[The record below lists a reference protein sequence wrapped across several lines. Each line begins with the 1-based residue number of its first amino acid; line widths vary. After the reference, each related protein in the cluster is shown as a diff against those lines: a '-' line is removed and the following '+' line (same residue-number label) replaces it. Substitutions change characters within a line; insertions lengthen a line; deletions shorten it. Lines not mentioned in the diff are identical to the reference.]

1 MMGKK
6 EIILNNVNKNV
17 KKQIGV
23 LKIDGVESITFTNKS
38 ASVIYNSNIINALE
52 IVDTIN
58 NIGINGYFI
67 EDEDVEGNG
76 GSSNDII
83 RFTFYVNGNY
93 NNNENVCDSQ
103 VNISPC
109 AEDMT
114 SKACGDN
121 YVELGGCEENEKPK
135 NKSCCA
141 MKNKVNK
148 SNVNEDKEFD
158 RNGIEKTDLNLNKCA
173 NNNEPNGDSN
183 NNYIDQGSIYKY
195 KDSLETNSEVINICK
210 NKYNENDISEKNDKE
225 ENNVKKGKKTYG
237 VFNIFRNI
245 TKNKK
250 IKSNDSIK
258 PENKKLLDDTENIYN
273 EDTVNPKRM
282 NHNKA
287 FNEYEN
293 YVNNNENIYICEL
306 RIYNMTCDSCGNKI
320 INFLKKKN
328 LIIDGNSFATDD
340 KIKLKINIPE
350 NMSSYNNGIPDGIK
364 NNSNNVKF
372 YVNKIMSEI
381 KDSGFNNDLIDLYK
395 YDNVNDN
402 NLFDITLYIYRD
414 DIIKAYNL
422 LVQIKGV
429 KKVEYDIQHEYI
441 YILYDPDVIGIRCML
456 ELLKKKNNID
466 AYYDEDKEKYF
477 RSTKNNETQA
487 SRKVIELLCCF
498 VISIIIIIL
507 NSYQMGMG
515 NMDTFY
521 AYGNY
526 KHYLKTFKFVHNLNT
541 KHKVFN
547 NDFFEQ
553 DNISLSQNIPFDVSH
568 KMDNNSNENVEFR
581 KKKKHKNNEGKIK
594 KSQQEIASN
603 ADLKKKSGKH
613 HLNGKNNSCNH
624 TKDFEDSISEEEKS
638 LDHAKDKHTQDGLS
652 EETVEKKTS
661 KGVDKDNRKTH
672 IKKRND
678 DQNKDSENDDNLKK
692 REQDSKNKD
701 SENADS
707 LKTEEQNDK
716 NKDSENADNLK
727 TEEQDDKNKDSEN
740 ADNLKTEEQDDK
752 NKDSENSESLKKEE
766 HDNKNKDN
774 ENADSL
780 KTEEQGGKNKDSEN
794 ADNLKTEEEDDKNK
808 DSENADNLKTEEQD
822 DKNKD
827 SENADNL
834 KTEEQDDKN
843 KDSENADNLK
853 TEEQGGKN
861 KDSENSD
868 SLKTEEQ
875 DGKNKDSENSESLKK
890 EEQDDKNKD
899 SEHVDSLKKEED
911 DDKNKDSE
919 NADNLKEE
927 ADEGAN
933 FLFDFTIDNKSPKNS
948 EHNKNLKKPANSK
961 KLPNSYARFMK
972 KKEPTN
978 MDNKVKLVRSDKNE
992 NNSNKENNVN
1002 KCEEQ
1007 KIYSND
1013 KKNCEQIEK
1022 EEKPRIRKNKPRSEK
1037 TLSNALLN
1045 KLLHTFIDDKNST
1058 GILDKKIFNV
1068 LSLRLLLI
1076 YILSSIIYLFFGYNF
1091 IINGYKNLKNNIIN
1105 MNVLIFISSSFSYF
1119 YSLFLLISCIIFSI
1133 DIDGIPLY
1141 FDTAALLICILK
1153 LGFEIEH
1160 FLVQFSKKKMED
1172 LYEKT
1177 TKHVNILEER
1187 HKTQEDNSNLNKKEK
1202 TNSSNKLIK
1211 KESSTCFGDDKN
1223 GGIGKSASNDL
1234 SNCDKNKP
1242 SKSFTLKKYLSS
1254 NSIDNGKPTDLSK
1267 DIDKICLEG
1276 KKINLN
1282 DYVINSYPVKFIQ
1295 KYDLLV
1301 FYQGETI
1308 LVDGIKM
1315 NDDVTVI
1322 NESMISGE
1330 SNGINKYKGDKI
1342 YAGSKC
1348 AEGICILYISD
1359 VTKRNYIEYVKKIL
1373 DEVNSKKTD
1382 LQLYADKIASIFIPF
1397 IIILCVVIFL
1407 IWFYLTYFGYV
1418 NIRNE
1423 NYFKLNRF
1431 LSCIFFSIHF
1441 SLSVLCVA
1449 CPCAVGLA
1457 SPLSIAIS
1465 SYICSNIGIIIKNIN
1480 IFEILLNCNHFIF
1493 DKTGTLTVGK
1503 PVVNKIFISNNFE
1516 TFIDQLLKDRPG
1528 NNLEIDWE
1536 YGKNIKNM
1544 GAISNNEEVLGN
1556 NSNYRGGGIG
1566 FFKGLGGSKDI
1577 SDVYNKIEDYE
1588 KVSSCKNGEYME
1600 VYDMHDND
1608 PSNLL
1613 KHCKGKNSI
1622 INSSQGKYMKDG
1634 KKCLNYLESF
1644 NCAGKDVKFYCF
1656 STEND
1661 NEYKMRK
1668 AMRLKQ
1674 NRQREGGRKNR
1685 DENDMYLNCSGKQT
1699 FLNYFMSLV
1708 NLKKYRQHNNKN
1720 INSSN
1725 KYDKSFDKSLKEHFI
1740 NNSAVEFSS
1749 DDDSYSSETSSEYN
1763 LTGSCNNKRY
1773 SKSENHG
1780 NYIDSN
1786 YGNHYDNNLIDVI
1799 NNIGNNNMIN
1809 SSNNLS
1815 FSDEKDLKEKICNWI
1830 YLFLGLSLNVE
1841 KYSNHLYA
1849 ESINSFINSYYL
1861 INNTFDVNNIKSEK
1875 NQGITGIIN
1884 ELSIT
1889 IGTLFYCYTK
1899 YKNTYCNK
1907 MEKISEEKLNIKNFE
1922 KYLYSCDCSVHKTY
1936 QFLYNYSNS
1945 KKNESHNMI
1954 FMGIEGIIVG
1964 FFILVDDIKPQAFD
1978 LINHLKEAKKQ
1989 IYVCTGDNY
1998 TNAIYIS
2005 KILGIPKSNVSSN
2018 TLPMEK
2024 AQFVKKIQA
2033 LNDGKVCI
2041 IGDGINDCFALK
2053 TADLGLSLC
2062 TRSNIVMD
2070 SADGCIVDNDISA
2083 IIKLFEI
2090 SKKTILFNYCD
2101 IIIPI
2106 LEVDS
2111 EKCMIGM
2118 CTALKVKPVS
2128 EE

>member
-6 EIILNNVNKNV
+6 EIILNNVSKNV

-23 LKIDGVESITFTNKS
+23 LKIDGVENITFTNKS
-38 ASVIYNSNIINALE
+38 ASIIYNNNIVNALE

-67 EDEDVEGNG
+67 EDEDAEGNG
-76 GSSNDII
+76 GNSNDII

-93 NNNENVCDSQ
+93 NNNNNENVCSSQ
-103 VNISPC
+103 ANISPHPD
-109 AEDMT
+109 EIS

-121 YVELGGCEENEKPK
+121 YVELGGCEENEKHK
-135 NKSCCA
+135 IKSCCE
-141 MKNKVNK
+141 MKNKANK
-148 SNVNEDKEFD
+148 SNANEDKEFD
-158 RNGIEKTDLNLNKCA
+158 RNGIEKDDLNLNKCSK
-173 NNNEPNGDSN
+173 NNEPNGDSN

-195 KDSLETNSEVINICK
+195 RDSLETNSEIINMCN
-210 NKYNENDISEKNDKE
+210 NKYNENAENNTNVNEKNGKDE
-225 ENNVKKGKKTYG
+225 DNLKKGKKTYG

-250 IKSNDSIK
+250 IKSNDDIK

-273 EDTVNPKRM
+273 EDTVKPKGI

-293 YVNNNENIYICEL
+293 YINNSENIYICEL

-320 INFLKKKN
+320 INFLKNKN

-350 NMSSYNNGIPDGIK
+350 NMNNYNNGISDGIK
-364 NNSNNVKF
+364 SNSNNVKF

-422 LVQIKGV
+422 LVQVKGV

-441 YILYDPDVIGIRCML
+441 YILYDPDIIGIRCML

-526 KHYLKTFKFVHNLNT
+526 KHYFKTFKYVHNLDN

-547 NDFFEQ
+547 NNFFEK

-568 KMDNNSNENVEFR
+568 KLDNNSNENVEFR
-581 KKKKHKNNEGKIK
+581 KKKKQKNDEEKIK
-594 KSQQEIASN
+594 KKQTEIASN
-603 ADLKKKSGKH
+603 ADLKKKSDKH
-613 HLNGKNNSCNH
+613 NLNGEKDNCSH
-624 TKDFEDSISEEEKS
+624 TKDFEDCISKEEKS
-638 LDHAKDKHTQDGLS
+638 LDHVKGKHTQDGLS
-652 EETVEKKTS
+652 EETVEKKTP
-661 KGVDKDNRKTH
+661 KCADKDNTKKH
-672 IKKRND
+672 IKKKRND
-678 DQNKDSENDDNLKK
+678 DQNRGSENADSLKNEEHGCKSKESENADSLKKDDHNCKSNDNENAESLKTAEQSDKRQDSENANSLKK
-692 REQDSKNKD
+692 EEHDNKNNDNENVDSLKKDEHNCKSSDNENAESLKKDNQDSKNKNIENTDSLKKEERDDKNKD
-701 SENADS
+701 SENADNLKKGEHDCKSNDNENAES

-716 NKDSENADNLK
+716 NKDSEHADC
-727 TEEQDDKNKDSEN
+727 
-740 ADNLKTEEQDDK
+740 
-752 NKDSENSESLKKEE
+752 
-766 HDNKNKDN
+766 
-774 ENADSL
+774 
-780 KTEEQGGKNKDSEN
+780 
-794 ADNLKTEEEDDKNK
+794 
-808 DSENADNLKTEEQD
+808 
-822 DKNKD
+822 
-827 SENADNL
+827 
-834 KTEEQDDKN
+834 
-843 KDSENADNLK
+843 
-853 TEEQGGKN
+853 
-861 KDSENSD
+861 
-868 SLKTEEQ
+868 
-875 DGKNKDSENSESLKK
+875 LKK
-890 EEQDDKNKD
+890 EEQDNKNKGIENCDNLKTENQNDKNKD
-899 SEHVDSLKKEED
+899 SGNGDSLKKEID
-911 DDKNKDSE
+911 
-919 NADNLKEE
+919 EE
-927 ADEGAN
+927 AN
-933 FLFDFTIDNKSPKNS
+933 FLFDFTVDNKSSKDS
-948 EHNKNLKKPANSK
+948 EDNKNLKKPANSK

-972 KKEPTN
+972 KAKPKNVES
-978 MDNKVKLVRSDKNE
+978 KVELIRSDKNE
-992 NNSNKENNVN
+992 NNSNKENNVD

-1007 KIYSND
+1007 KIYNND
-1013 KKNCEQIEK
+1013 KKNCEQVEK
-1022 EEKPRIRKNKPRSEK
+1022 EEKTRIRKNKSGSEK
-1037 TLSNALLN
+1037 TGSNTLLN
-1045 KLLHTFIDDKNST
+1045 KLLHTFIDDKKST
-1058 GILDKKIFNV
+1058 GVLDKKIFNV

-1187 HKTQEDNSNLNKKEK
+1187 DKVQEDNSNLNKKEK

-1211 KESSTCFGDDKN
+1211 KESSTCCGDDKN
-1223 GGIGKSASNDL
+1223 EGGGKSASNDL
-1234 SNCDKNKP
+1234 SNCDKNKS

-1254 NSIDNGKPTDLSK
+1254 NAIDNGKPTDLSK

-1397 IIILCVVIFL
+1397 IIILCIVIFL

-1431 LSCIFFSIHF
+1431 LSCMFFSIHF

-1536 YGKNIKNM
+1536 YAKNIKNM
-1544 GAISNNEEVLGN
+1544 GVISNNDEVLEN
-1556 NSNYRGGGIG
+1556 NSNYRDGGIG
-1566 FFKGLGGSKDI
+1566 FFKGLGGSKGI
-1577 SDVYNKIEDYE
+1577 SDAYNKIEDYE
-1588 KVSSCKNGEYME
+1588 KVSNCQNGEYME

-1613 KHCKGKNSI
+1613 KHCKGKKSI
-1622 INSSQGKYMKDG
+1622 INPSQGKNMKDG

-1644 NCAGKDVKFYCF
+1644 NCAGKNVKFYCF

-1674 NRQREGGRKNR
+1674 IRQREGGNKNR
-1685 DENDMYLNCSGKQT
+1685 DENDAYLNCSGKQT

-1708 NLKKYRQHNNKN
+1708 NLKKYRQYNNKN

-1763 LTGSCNNKRY
+1763 LTGSYNNKKY

-1780 NYIDSN
+1780 NYLDSN
-1786 YGNHYDNNLIDVI
+1786 YGNHYDNNLIDVV
-1799 NNIGNNNMIN
+1799 NHIGNNNMIN

-1861 INNTFDVNNIKSEK
+1861 INNAFDVNNIKNEK

-1936 QFLYNYSNS
+1936 QFLYKYSNS
-1945 KKNESHNMI
+1945 KKNENHNMI

-1978 LINHLKEAKKQ
+1978 LINHLKEEKKQ

-2090 SKKTILFNYCD
+2090 SKKTILVIKFNFLFSFFINIFFILLASGAFYALDFVFSPFHFTFLMFCSS
-2101 IIIPI
+2101 IIVI
-2106 LEVDS
+2106 LS
-2111 EKCMIGM
+2111 SLS
-2118 CTALKVKPVS
+2118 LKLILKNV
-2128 EE
+2128 

>member
-109 AEDMT
+109 TEDMT

-141 MKNKVNK
+141 MKNKANK

-158 RNGIEKTDLNLNKCA
+158 RNGIEKTDLNLNKYT
-173 NNNEPNGDSN
+173 NNNEPNEDSN

-210 NKYNENDISEKNDKE
+210 NKYNENDINEKNDKE

-258 PENKKLLDDTENIYN
+258 PENKKLLDGTENIYN
-273 EDTVNPKRM
+273 EDTVNPKGM

-293 YVNNNENIYICEL
+293 YINNNENIYICEL

-547 NDFFEQ
+547 NNFFEQ

-568 KMDNNSNENVEFR
+568 KMENNSNENVEFR
-581 KKKKHKNNEGKIK
+581 KKKKHKNDEGKIK
-594 KSQQEIASN
+594 KNQQEIASN
-603 ADLKKKSGKH
+603 ADLKKNSSKH
-613 HLNGKNNSCNH
+613 NLNGKKDSRNH
-624 TKDFEDSISEEEKS
+624 TKDFEDSKSEDEKS
-638 LDHAKDKHTQDGLS
+638 LDHAKGKHTQDGLS
-652 EETVEKKTS
+652 EGAIEKKTS
-661 KGVDKDNRKTH
+661 KGVDKDNRKPR

-678 DQNKDSENDDNLKK
+678 NQNKDSENDDNLKK
-692 REQDSKNKD
+692 GEQGGENKDNENAESLKTEEHDDKNKDNENAESLKTEEHDDKNKD
-701 SENADS
+701 SENAES
-707 LKTEEQNDK
+707 LKTEEQDDK
-716 NKDSENADNLK
+716 NKDSENAESLKTEEQDDKNTDSENADNLK
-727 TEEQDDKNKDSEN
+727 TEEQDDKNTDSEN
-740 ADNLKTEEQDDK
+740 GDN
-752 NKDSENSESLKKEE
+752 
-766 HDNKNKDN
+766 
-774 ENADSL
+774 
-780 KTEEQGGKNKDSEN
+780 
-794 ADNLKTEEEDDKNK
+794 
-808 DSENADNLKTEEQD
+808 
-822 DKNKD
+822 
-827 SENADNL
+827 
-834 KTEEQDDKN
+834 
-843 KDSENADNLK
+843 
-853 TEEQGGKN
+853 
-861 KDSENSD
+861 
-868 SLKTEEQ
+868 LKTEEQ
-875 DGKNKDSENSESLKK
+875 DGKNKDSENDEY
-890 EEQDDKNKD
+890 
-899 SEHVDSLKKEED
+899 
-911 DDKNKDSE
+911 
-919 NADNLKEE
+919 LKEE
-927 ADEGAN
+927 ETDEGAN
-933 FLFDFTIDNKSPKNS
+933 FLFDFTIDNKSTKNS
-948 EHNKNLKKPANSK
+948 EHNKNLKKHANSK

-972 KKEPTN
+972 KTGPKN
-978 MDNKVKLVRSDKNE
+978 VDSKVELVRNDKNE
-992 NNSNKENNVN
+992 NNPNEENNVN
-1002 KCEEQ
+1002 KFEEQ

-1013 KKNCEQIEK
+1013 KKNCEKIEK
-1022 EEKPRIRKNKPRSEK
+1022 EEKTRIRKNKPRSEK
-1037 TLSNALLN
+1037 TSSNALLN

-1058 GILDKKIFNV
+1058 GILDKKLFNV

-1076 YILSSIIYLFFGYNF
+1076 YILSSIIYLFFGYSF

-1187 HKTQEDNSNLNKKEK
+1187 YKAQEDNSNSNKKEK

-1254 NSIDNGKPTDLSK
+1254 NTIDNGKPTDLSK

-1373 DEVNSKKTD
+1373 DEVNSKKTN

-1397 IIILCVVIFL
+1397 IIILCIVIFL

-1528 NNLEIDWE
+1528 NNIEIDWE
-1536 YGKNIKNM
+1536 YAKNIKNM
-1544 GAISNNEEVLGN
+1544 GAISNNEEVIGN
-1556 NSNYRGGGIG
+1556 GSNYRDGGIG
-1566 FFKGLGGSKDI
+1566 FFKGPGGSKDI

-1588 KVSSCKNGEYME
+1588 KVANCQNGEYME

-1622 INSSQGKYMKDG
+1622 INSSQGKYMKDD

-1708 NLKKYRQHNNKN
+1708 NLKKYRQYNNKN

-1763 LTGSCNNKRY
+1763 LTGSCNNKKY

-1786 YGNHYDNNLIDVI
+1786 YGNHYDNNLIDII

-1815 FSDEKDLKEKICNWI
+1815 FSDEKGLKEKICNWI

-1861 INNTFDVNNIKSEK
+1861 INKAFDVNNIKNEK

-1907 MEKISEEKLNIKNFE
+1907 MEKNSEEKLNIKNFE

-2070 SADGCIVDNDISA
+2070 SADACIVDNDISA

-2101 IIIPI
+2101 IIIAI

-2111 EKCMIGM
+2111 EKYMIGM
-2118 CTALKVKPVS
+2118 CKALKSKSIS

>member
-6 EIILNNVNKNV
+6 EIILNNVSKNI
-17 KKQIGV
+17 KKKIGV
-23 LKIDGVESITFTNKS
+23 LKIDGVDNITFKNKS
-38 ASVIYNSNIINALE
+38 ASIIYNNNIINALE

-76 GSSNDII
+76 DNSNDIT

-93 NNNENVCDSQ
+93 NNSENVCDSQ
-103 VNISPC
+103 INISPC
-109 AEDMT
+109 AEEIAPKT
-114 SKACGDN
+114 CGDD
-121 YVELGGCEENEKPK
+121 YVELGGCEKNETYK
-135 NKSCCA
+135 NKSCCE
-141 MKNKVNK
+141 MNNKDNK
-148 SNVNEDKEFD
+148 FNVNEDKEFD
-158 RNGIEKTDLNLNKCA
+158 RNGIEKNDFNLNT
-173 NNNEPNGDSN
+173 NDYNNEANGDSN
-183 NNYIDQGSIYKY
+183 NNCIDQGSIYKY
-195 KDSLETNSEVINICK
+195 KDSLEKKCEVINKCK
-210 NKYNENDISEKNDKE
+210 NKYNENEGNNINEKIDKDDKDDD
-225 ENNVKKGKKTYG
+225 NMKKGKKPHG

-250 IKSNDSIK
+250 IKSNDNIQ
-258 PENKKLLDDTENIYN
+258 PEKKKLLDDTENVYN
-273 EDTVNPKRM
+273 EDTVNFKGM
-282 NHNKA
+282 NHNKV

-293 YVNNNENIYICEL
+293 YISNNENIYICEL
-306 RIYNMTCDSCGNKI
+306 RIYNMTCNSCGNKI
-320 INFLKKKN
+320 INFLKNKN

-350 NMSSYNNGIPDGIK
+350 NMNNYKNDISDGIK
-364 NNSNNVKF
+364 NKSNNVKF

-395 YDNVNDN
+395 YDNGNDN

-429 KKVEYDIQHEYI
+429 KKVEYDIQNEYI
-441 YILYDPDVIGIRCML
+441 YILYDPDIIGIRCML

-477 RSTKNNETQA
+477 RSTKNNETQT

-507 NSYQMGMG
+507 NSYQMSMG
-515 NMDTFY
+515 NMDNFY

-526 KHYLKTFKFVHNLNT
+526 KHYFKTFKFVHNLNNE
-541 KHKVFN
+541 HKVFN
-547 NDFFEQ
+547 NNFFEH
-553 DNISLSQNIPFDVSH
+553 DNISLSQNIPFSVSH
-568 KMDNNSNENVEFR
+568 KMDNNYNSNENLDFR
-581 KKKKHKNNEGKIK
+581 KKKKKNDDEEKIK
-594 KSQQEIASN
+594 KKQQEIASN
-603 ADLKKKSGKH
+603 TDLKKNIDEQN
-613 HLNGKNNSCNH
+613 LNEEKENCNH
-624 TKDFEDSISEEEKS
+624 TKNFEDSINVEEKS
-638 LDHAKDKHTQDGLS
+638 LDNMKGKHHQDDFM
-652 EETVEKKTS
+652 EETFENKTS
-661 KGVDKDNRKTH
+661 KGIDNDNMKTY
-672 IKKRND
+672 IKKTGSD
-678 DQNKDSENDDNLKK
+678 DQNKDTENVESFKK
-692 REQDSKNKD
+692 KEQGDKIKD
-701 SENADS
+701 SENV
-707 LKTEEQNDK
+707 
-716 NKDSENADNLK
+716 
-727 TEEQDDKNKDSEN
+727 
-740 ADNLKTEEQDDK
+740 
-752 NKDSENSESLKKEE
+752 ESFKKEE
-766 HDNKNKDN
+766 HDDKI
-774 ENADSL
+774 
-780 KTEEQGGKNKDSEN
+780 KDSEN
-794 ADNLKTEEEDDKNK
+794 V
-808 DSENADNLKTEEQD
+808 
-822 DKNKD
+822 
-827 SENADNL
+827 
-834 KTEEQDDKN
+834 
-843 KDSENADNLK
+843 
-853 TEEQGGKN
+853 
-861 KDSENSD
+861 
-868 SLKTEEQ
+868 
-875 DGKNKDSENSESLKK
+875 ESYKK

-899 SEHVDSLKKEED
+899 SENIESFKKEEGKTEKVD
-911 DDKNKDSE
+911 
-919 NADNLKEE
+919 EE
-927 ADEGAN
+927 EN
-933 FLFDFTIDNKSPKNS
+933 FLFDFTIDNKSSKNS
-948 EHNKNLKKPANSK
+948 ENNKNLKKDENLK
-961 KLPNSYARFMK
+961 KLKKYYARFMNK
-972 KKEPTN
+972 TRPKN
-978 MDNKVKLVRSDKNE
+978 VDNKVELLRSDKTENNVDLE
-992 NNSNKENNVN
+992 NNSNEENNVN
-1002 KCEEQ
+1002 KCREQ
-1007 KIYSND
+1007 KTYSND

-1022 EEKPRIRKNKPRSEK
+1022 EDKPRIRKNKSRSEK
-1037 TLSNALLN
+1037 TWPNILLN
-1045 KLLHTFIDDKNST
+1045 KLLHIFIDDKNFM
-1058 GILDKKIFNV
+1058 GILDKKIFSV

-1119 YSLFLLISCIIFSI
+1119 YSLFLLISCLIFSI

-1141 FDTAALLICILK
+1141 FDTAALLICIIK
-1153 LGFEIEH
+1153 LGSEIEH

-1187 HKTQEDNSNLNKKEK
+1187 DKTQEDNSNLNKKEK
-1202 TNSSNKLIK
+1202 TNSSNKLAK
-1211 KESSTCFGDDKN
+1211 NESSTYFGDDKN
-1223 GGIGKSASNDL
+1223 GNNGL
-1234 SNCDKNKP
+1234 YNCDKNKP
-1242 SKSFTLKKYLSS
+1242 SKIFPLKKYLS
-1254 NSIDNGKPTDLSK
+1254 NNTIDNGKPIDLSK

-1315 NDDVTVI
+1315 NDDVTII

-1330 SNGINKYKGDKI
+1330 SHGINKYKGDKI

-1373 DEVNSKKTD
+1373 DEVNSKKTN

-1397 IIILCVVIFL
+1397 IIILCIVIFL
-1407 IWFYLTYFGYV
+1407 IWFFLTYFGYV
-1418 NIRNE
+1418 NIRNG

-1516 TFIDQLLKDRPG
+1516 TFIDQLLKDRPE

-1536 YGKNIKNM
+1536 YAKNVKNM
-1544 GAISNNEEVLGN
+1544 SSISNNDEVLGN
-1556 NSNYRGGGIG
+1556 NSNYRDGEIG
-1566 FFKGLGGSKDI
+1566 FFKEMDGSKDI

-1588 KVSSCKNGEYME
+1588 NVEKCKNGEYME
-1600 VYDMHDND
+1600 IYDMHDND

-1613 KHCKGKNSI
+1613 KHCKGKN
-1622 INSSQGKYMKDG
+1622 MKNG

-1644 NCAGKDVKFYCF
+1644 NCAGKDVKFYSF

-1668 AMRLKQ
+1668 AIGLKQ
-1674 NRQREGGRKNR
+1674 NRQREGDKKKR

-1699 FLNYFMSLV
+1699 FLNYFMSLI
-1708 NLKKYRQHNNKN
+1708 NLKKYRQYNNKN

-1740 NNSAVEFSS
+1740 NNSVVEFSS

-1763 LTGSCNNKRY
+1763 LSGLYNNKKY
-1773 SKSENHG
+1773 SKYENHG
-1780 NYIDSN
+1780 KYIDSN
-1786 YGNHYDNNLIDVI
+1786 SDNHYDNNLIDVI
-1799 NNIGNNNMIN
+1799 NNIGSNNMIN

-1830 YLFLGLSLNVE
+1830 YLFLGLSLNIE

-1849 ESINSFINSYYL
+1849 ESINSFINGHYF
-1861 INNTFDVNNIKSEK
+1861 INKTYDVNNIKNEK

-1964 FFILVDDIKPQAFD
+1964 FFILVDDIKLEVFD
-1978 LINHLKEAKKQ
+1978 LINHLKEEKKQ

-1998 TNAIYIS
+1998 TNAMYIS

-2070 SADGCIVDNDISA
+2070 SADACIVDNDISV
-2083 IIKLFEI
+2083 ITKLFEI
-2090 SKKTILFNYCD
+2090 SKKTILVIKFNFLFSFFINIFFILLASGAFYALNFVFSPFHFTFLMFCSS
-2101 IIIPI
+2101 IIVI
-2106 LEVDS
+2106 LS
-2111 EKCMIGM
+2111 SLS
-2118 CTALKVKPVS
+2118 LKLILKNV
-2128 EE
+2128 

>member
-1 MMGKK
+1 MGKK

-23 LKIDGVESITFTNKS
+23 LKIDGVESINFTNKS
-38 ASVIYNSNIINALE
+38 ASIIYNSNIINALE

-58 NIGINGYFI
+58 SIGINGYFI

-76 GSSNDII
+76 GNSNDII
-83 RFTFYVNGNY
+83 QFTFYVNGNY

-121 YVELGGCEENEKPK
+121 YVELGGFEENDKPK

-141 MKNKVNK
+141 MKNKANK
-148 SNVNEDKEFD
+148 SNVNDDKEFD
-158 RNGIEKTDLNLNKCA
+158 RNGIEKTELNLNKCT
-173 NNNEPNGDSN
+173 NNNEPNEDSN

-210 NKYNENDISEKNDKE
+210 NKYNENDINEKNDKE
-225 ENNVKKGKKTYG
+225 ENNGKKGKKTYG

-273 EDTVNPKRM
+273 EDTVNPKGM

-293 YVNNNENIYICEL
+293 YINNNENIYICEL

-350 NMSSYNNGIPDGIK
+350 NMSSYNNGISDGIK

-414 DIIKAYNL
+414 DLIKAYNL

-487 SRKVIELLCCF
+487 SRKIIELLCCF

-526 KHYLKTFKFVHNLNT
+526 KHYFNTFKFVHNLNN
-541 KHKVFN
+541 KHKAFN
-547 NDFFEQ
+547 NNFFEH

-581 KKKKHKNNEGKIK
+581 KKKKHKNDKGKIK
-594 KSQQEIASN
+594 KNQQEIASN
-603 ADLKKKSGKH
+603 ADLKKNSDKNN
-613 HLNGKNNSCNH
+613 LNGKKDSCSH
-624 TKDFEDSISEEEKS
+624 TKDFEDSINEEEKS
-638 LDHAKDKHTQDGLS
+638 LDPTAGKHTQDGLS
-652 EETVEKKTS
+652 EETVKKKTS
-661 KGVDKDNRKTH
+661 KGVNKDNRKKH
-672 IKKRND
+672 IKKRN
-678 DQNKDSENDDNLKK
+678 
-692 REQDSKNKD
+692 
-701 SENADS
+701 
-707 LKTEEQNDK
+707 
-716 NKDSENADNLK
+716 
-727 TEEQDDKNKDSEN
+727 DDKNKDSEN
-740 ADNLKTEEQDDK
+740 GDSLKTEDHDDK
-752 NKDSENSESLKKEE
+752 NKDSEN
-766 HDNKNKDN
+766 
-774 ENADSL
+774 
-780 KTEEQGGKNKDSEN
+780 
-794 ADNLKTEEEDDKNK
+794 DD
-808 DSENADNLKTEEQD
+808 
-822 DKNKD
+822 
-827 SENADNL
+827 
-834 KTEEQDDKN
+834 
-843 KDSENADNLK
+843 
-853 TEEQGGKN
+853 
-861 KDSENSD
+861 
-868 SLKTEEQ
+868 
-875 DGKNKDSENSESLKK
+875 SLKK

-899 SEHVDSLKKEED
+899 SENGDSLKKEEQDDKKKDSENVDSLKKEEQD
-911 DDKNKDSE
+911 NKNKDSENTDSLKKGGQDDKNKDSE
-919 NADNLKEE
+919 NDESLKEE
-927 ADEGAN
+927 EEDEGAN
-933 FLFDFTIDNKSPKNS
+933 FLFDFTIDNKSTKNS

-961 KLPNSYARFMK
+961 KVPNFYTRFMK
-972 KKEPTN
+972 KTGPKN
-978 MDNKVKLVRSDKNE
+978 VNKVELVRSDKNE
-992 NNSNKENNVN
+992 NNSNEENNVN

-1037 TLSNALLN
+1037 TSSYALLN
-1045 KLLHTFIDDKNST
+1045 KLLHKFIDDKNST

-1091 IINGYKNLKNNIIN
+1091 IISGYKNLKNNIIN

-1187 HKTQEDNSNLNKKEK
+1187 DKTQEDNSNSNKKEK

-1223 GGIGKSASNDL
+1223 GGIGKSCSNDL

-1242 SKSFTLKKYLSS
+1242 SKSFTLKRYLSS
-1254 NSIDNGKPTDLSK
+1254 NTIDNGKPTDLSK

-1397 IIILCVVIFL
+1397 IIILCIVIFL
-1407 IWFYLTYFGYV
+1407 IWFYLTYFGFV

-1516 TFIDQLLKDRPG
+1516 TFVDQLLKDRPG

-1536 YGKNIKNM
+1536 YAKNIKNM
-1544 GAISNNEEVLGN
+1544 DSMSNNEGVLGN
-1556 NSNYRGGGIG
+1556 NSNYRDGGIG
-1566 FFKGLGGSKDI
+1566 FFKGLGGSKHI
-1577 SDVYNKIEDYE
+1577 SDAYNKIEDYG
-1588 KVSSCKNGEYME
+1588 KVSNCQNGEYME

-1613 KHCKGKNSI
+1613 KQCKGKNSI

-1634 KKCLNYLESF
+1634 RKCLNYLESF

-1674 NRQREGGRKNR
+1674 NRQREGGKKNR

-1708 NLKKYRQHNNKN
+1708 NLKKYRQYNNKN
-1720 INSSN
+1720 INCSN

-1749 DDDSYSSETSSEYN
+1749 DDDSYSSETSSEYI
-1763 LTGSCNNKRY
+1763 LTGSCNNKKY

-1786 YGNHYDNNLIDVI
+1786 YGNRYDNNLIDVI

-1815 FSDEKDLKEKICNWI
+1815 FSDEKDLKEKLCNWI

-1861 INNTFDVNNIKSEK
+1861 INNAFDVNNIKNEK

-1907 MEKISEEKLNIKNFE
+1907 MENFSEEKLNIKNFE

-2083 IIKLFEI
+2083 IIKLIEI
-2090 SKKTILFNYCD
+2090 SKKTILVIKFNFLFSFF
-2101 IIIPI
+2101 INIFFI
-2106 LEVDS
+2106 LLASGAFYALDFDS

-2118 CTALKVKPVS
+2118 CMALKPKSVS